1 MHLPSAEDVFFVLV
15 QLCDHYLPGYFS
27 AGLETIQMHCQMLNS
42 FLKRHNNTVYKILKK
57 QKIDPS
63 FYALEW
69 VNHLATQFLICSK
82 AEPFYNRLNAI
93 SSSP

>member
-15 QLCDHYLPGYFS
+15 QLCDHYLSGYFS
-27 AGLETIQMHCQMLNS
+27 AGLETIQMHGRMLNS
-42 FLKRHNNTVYKILKK
+42 LLKRHNNTVYKILKK

-69 VNHLATQFLICSK
+69 VNHLVAPK
-82 AEPFYNRLNAI
+82 LNCLAAD
-93 SSSP
+93 